1 MGRIIPTIDWL
12 FRETFACRRETRN
25 EMALNSRVAGK
36 AAGLH
41 AAGKAAGRAAG
52 RAAGSRLEG
61 FTKH

>member
-36 AAGLH
+36 AAG
-41 AAGKAAGRAAG
+41 RAT
-52 RAAGSRLEG
+52 GSRREG